1 MESNSLGFVFFSD
14 IGSQWVVPVLIF
26 AIVLVAY
33 FRKVRV
39 YEEFVSGAKEGFDV
53 AIMIIPYLVAILFA
67 IAMFRAG
74 GGEQSFTWL
83 MEKTGIPQLIGMP
96 VSTIPMAL
104 IRPLSG
110 SGARG
115 VMLDV
120 FASKGVD
127 SLDGFIASVMQG
139 STETTFY
146 VLAVYFGSVGV
157 RRVRHAVP
165 ACLAADIVGMIAA
178 VLISRLFF
186 QG

>member
-1 MESNSLGFVFFSD
+1 MNDNPLGFVFYSD

-26 AIVLVAY
+26 GIVLVAW
-33 FRKVRV
+33 FRKVKV
-39 YEEFVSGAKEGFDV
+39 YEVFIDGAKEGFDV

-96 VSTIPMAL
+96 TSTIPMAL

-115 VMLDV
+115 VMLDI
-120 FASKGVD
+120 FNTKGVD
-127 SLDGFIASVMQG
+127 SFDGMVASVIQG

-157 RRVRHAVP
+157 LRTRHAVVS
-165 ACLAADIVGMIAA
+165 CLSADIVGVIAS
-178 VLISRLFF
+178 VLISRAFF
-186 QG
+186 Q